1 MGISVQSVDVHGGKL
16 VLFLEFSVSLKD
28 REESVRKKRMYPAH
42 VRELVVSEGV
52 GESLGVVLV
61 DDAIVLHEVL
71 ERVKLGLG
79 GICVLKR
86 VSLDVRCC
94 CCCLRGKGR
103 FGDGV

>member
-1 MGISVQSVDVHGGKL
+1 M
-16 VLFLEFSVSLKD
+16 
-28 REESVRKKRMYPAH
+28 
-42 VRELVVSEGV
+42 SEGV

-86 VSLDVRCC
+86 VRKDFFREERECVS
-94 CCCLRGKGR
+94 KNA
-103 FGDGV
+103 